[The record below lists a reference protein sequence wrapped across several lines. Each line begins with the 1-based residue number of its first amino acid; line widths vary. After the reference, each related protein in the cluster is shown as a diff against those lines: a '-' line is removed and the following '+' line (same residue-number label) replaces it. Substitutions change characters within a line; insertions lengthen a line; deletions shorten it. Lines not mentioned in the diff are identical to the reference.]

1 MFKHLILLL
10 VVGAVSFGQ
19 SAQTPQGVAG
29 TRPPG
34 VRHPGEVLTYTV
46 TFASA
51 FTPSSVVLEFE
62 LADSVDPSQM
72 GMCRDLPLQLSAP
85 TTTQPGTT
93 FNVTGTIPKCASGT
107 YQLKEIVVGIPNI
120 GEKHFQYPS
129 DFEDDIQFKLV
140 DVTKNAFP
148 AVKSVTPK

>member
-10 VVGAVSFGQ
+10 VVGAVAFGQ

-34 VRHPGEVLTYTV
+34 DRHPGEVLTYTV
-46 TFASA
+46 TFAGA
-51 FTPSSVVLEFE
+51 FTPSRVVLGFE

-72 GMCRDLPLQLSAP
+72 GMCRDFPLRLSAP
-85 TTTQPGTT
+85 TTKPATT

-120 GEKHFQYPS
+120 GERHFQYPS
-129 DFEDDIQFKLV
+129 DFKNDIQFKLV